1 VDIEAPL
8 AIELRRAG
16 RAIRLRG
23 RPDDLEYI
31 PIYVENAAQL
41 EACDAVCAAPLL
53 VAEEMAGFLLCGERG
68 SDPASRRQLLP
79 LLDLLCARYSEALT
93 RVSFRAATSAPQTL
107 DI

>member
-1 VDIEAPL
+1 
-8 AIELRRAG
+8 
-16 RAIRLRG
+16 LRG

-53 VAEEMAGFLLCGERG
+53 VDEEMAGFLLCGERG
-68 SDPASRRQLLP
+68 SDPTARRQLLP
-79 LLDLLCARYSEALT
+79 LLDLLCSRYSEALT
-93 RVSFRAATSAPQTL
+93 RVSFRAASSQPRAV